1 MNYSIYRISL
11 DIHDISA
18 PIALTLKSEDTC
30 RRIVATLSEK
40 GQPYEISDDCF
51 AQFVAQLP
59 NGSIVVDDCSVSEN
73 TIIYDMTESV
83 SALAGTV
90 KCEFMLEDSAGRKLT
105 TPRFMLVVDKS
116 IGGERA

>member
-40 GQPYEISDDCF
+40 GQPYEISGDCF

-59 NGSIVVDDCSVSEN
+59 NGSIIVDDCMVSDN
-73 TIIYDMTESV
+73 KLTYDMTASV
-83 SALAGTV
+83 SAFAGTV
-90 KCEFMLEDSAGRKLT
+90 KCEFMLEDSAGHKLT
-105 TPRFMLVVDKS
+105 TPRFMLAVDKS